1 MQKLHHNDPIAM
13 MLTSNR
19 VDQEV
24 GRTVYTLMLNQ
35 AGGIEADL
43 TITRFKIS
51 WFDLC
56 CDNNHLY
63 HHEAEYRIYIVDR
76 VPHI

>member
-43 TITRFKIS
+43 TITRFNIS

-56 CDNNHLY
+56 RNIYQLY
-63 HHEAEYRIYIVDR
+63 HHQAEYIESTL
-76 VPHI
+76 